1 MNTVSHFLKY
11 QNIIFWLFWVL
22 TESKLLSSIC
32 SLQAIKWYSSSHSL
46 SPFNFFYLFFI
57 KRFFCFFVKTLTEN
71 LHPFL
76 KIFLSFS
83 KDTASTKLD
92 RTAIS
97 ILSLRFFLSFK
108 DFFCSLSL
116 TESLI
121 SPLRFFFK
129 TLSAQATKVWS
140 KVYFFP

>member
-83 KDTASTKLD
+83 KNITCTWLTTISEFVLIEVQNMHMQASIDPPTSQIYTKNIYKL
-92 RTAIS
+92 ALGPNPMIS
-97 ILSLRFFLSFK
+97 
-108 DFFCSLSL
+108 
-116 TESLI
+116 
-121 SPLRFFFK
+121 
-129 TLSAQATKVWS
+129 Q
-140 KVYFFP
+140 